1 MGHKGELPWNKWFC
15 LLVLHWPCR
24 SLAKVHFFCHVF
36 LPNAL
41 ACADQWTEAK
51 VCWDH
56 FVFWRMYAIRS
67 GSWKERW
74 ISAIWSYCHKRRP
87 TGELLKYKAQLCV
100 DGSQQMYGRDFW
112 ETYAPVVTWSTVRL
126 ILLLSTV
133 LNLKS
138 RQVDY
143 TQAFPQADLED
154 PVYMRLPQGWF
165 IAPDGTLT

>member
-1 MGHKGELPWNKWFC
+1 
-15 LLVLHWPCR
+15 
-24 SLAKVHFFCHVF
+24 
-36 LPNAL
+36 
-41 ACADQWTEAK
+41 
-51 VCWDH
+51 
-56 FVFWRMYAIRS
+56 
-67 GSWKERW
+67 
-74 ISAIWSYCHKRRP
+74 
-87 TGELLKYKAQLCV
+87 
-100 DGSQQMYGRDFW
+100 MYGRDFW